1 MPNSHETNHPAG
13 SAPRRRRRRRSPWGT
28 VGRVIGTL
36 ALIGLTTGAFLAC
49 FAAVYIQTVIM
60 PQTGLTLS
68 DYTLDLTTT
77 MYYTDPDTQE
87 KMELRTFHGDENRV
101 WVSYSEI
108 PEDLVNA
115 AIAIEDKRFYSHHGV
130 DWLRTL
136 NGVLLMFTGKDI
148 QGGSTITQQLIKNI
162 TTYNDVTVKRKIIEI
177 FRALEFDKNYSK
189 QTTLEWYLNYIPLGA
204 GCSGVYTASYTY
216 FGKHVSELS
225 LAECASLIGITNNPS
240 RYGPYST
247 AKFTDSE
254 TGEEL
259 TARDMNKRRQETILW
274 QMYEQ
279 GMISAEERDAAIA
292 EELNFVRG
300 EGETQEVEPYT
311 WYEDQVISD
320 VVNDLMAELDLS
332 REAALD
338 MFYSG
343 GLEIDTCLNPKVQ
356 AAVDAV
362 YEDQSNLDHVSNTGQ
377 QLQSGITVVDNA
389 TGNVVALAGGIGEK
403 TGSRI
408 HSRATDTVRPPG
420 SSIKPLAVY
429 APALEMGLITP
440 GTVIDDTPY
449 SVEDGSAWPVNSYGY
464 YRGRMTVYDA
474 LEVSSN
480 PVAVKVCCDYITPQ
494 IAFDFMTQKLGFTSL
509 VQAAEIN
516 GRTYTDVAPGAMALG
531 GLTNGVST
539 YEMAAAYSAFARGG
553 VYITP
558 RTYTQVRDSE
568 GNVLLDNTQTSTAV
582 MKETTAWYINYM
594 LENVVSSGTGTR
606 AKFSGMT
613 IAGKTGTTTS
623 RRDLWFVG
631 YTPYYTAAVWTG
643 YDQQE
648 RLASSLGNPSTTLWK
663 QVMSVV
669 HEGLENRD
677 FPTPSGAEIV
687 TVRYC
692 ADSGMLAT
700 DYCKTDIRGN
710 REISGSFIKGEE
722 PTQFCTLHVPAEIC
736 TDSPILDAN
745 GEETGLYHLA
755 GEYCPR
761 EGTEGTEASVQTI
774 GVLDYNRIRVTDSV
788 VARDDQ
794 YLKSYLD
801 AAGTCTVHTQAVV
814 TPTPPPDFDI
824 NDPAT
829 WPTDDPFFNPFD
841 PTTWPG
847 YEPSDPSTDNPEPTP
862 SPTTTP
868 PPAEPTATLPPEPT
882 EGVEGPDEEPYI
894 PAA

>member
-1 MPNSHETNHPAG
+1 MPTSNEINRPAG
-13 SAPRRRRRRRSPWGT
+13 GAPRKRRRRKSPRGT

-36 ALIGLTTGAFLAC
+36 ALIGLVTGAFLAC
-49 FAAVYIQTVIM
+49 FSAVYIKTVIL
-60 PQTGLTLS
+60 PQADLTLS

-77 MYYTDPDTQE
+77 MYYIDPDTQQ

-101 WVSYSEI
+101 WVPYDQI
-108 PEDLVNA
+108 PENLVNA
-115 AIAIEDKRFYSHHGV
+115 AIAIEDKRFYSHSGV
-130 DWLRTL
+130 DWRRTL
-136 NGVLLMFTGKDI
+136 NGILLMFTGKDI

-189 QTTLEWYLNYIPLGA
+189 QTTMEWYLNYIPLGE
-204 GCSGVYTASYTY
+204 GCNGVYTASYAY

-240 RYGPYST
+240 LYNPYRNRE
-247 AKFTDSE
+247 K
-254 TGEEL
+254 
-259 TARDMNKRRQETILW
+259 NKERQEIILE
-274 QMYEQ
+274 QMYRQ
-279 GMISAEERDAAIA
+279 GKISAEERDAAIT
-292 EELNFVRG
+292 EELHFVRG
-300 EGETQEVEPYT
+300 EGEAREVEAYT
-311 WYEDQVISD
+311 WYEDQVIND
-320 VVNDLMAELDLS
+320 VVADLMEQRELS

-338 MFYSG
+338 LFYSG
-343 GLEIDTCLNPKVQ
+343 GLEIDTCLNPKIQ

-362 YEDQSNLDHVSNTGQ
+362 YEDEANLNHVSKTGQ
-377 QLQSGITVVDNA
+377 QLQSGITVVDNS
-389 TGNVVALAGGIGEK
+389 TGNVVALSGGIGEK
-403 TGSRI
+403 TQSRL

-449 SVEDGSAWPVNSYGY
+449 SVEDGVAWPVNSYSY

-480 PVAVKVCCDYITPQ
+480 TVAVKVCCEYITPQ

-509 VQAAEIN
+509 IKAAEIN
-516 GRTYTDVAPGAMALG
+516 GRTYTDIAPGAMALG

-539 YEMAAAYSAFARGG
+539 YEMAAAYATFARGG
-553 VYITP
+553 IYTTP

-568 GNVLLDNTQTSTAV
+568 GKVLLDNTQTSTAA
-582 MKETTAWYINYM
+582 MKESTAWSINYM
-594 LENVVSSGTGTR
+594 LKNVVANGTGTK

-613 IAGKTGTTTS
+613 IAGKTGTTSS
-623 RRDLWFVG
+623 RKDLWFVG

-648 RLASSLGNPSTTLWK
+648 RLASNLGNPSTTLWK
-663 QVMSVV
+663 QVMSEV
-669 HEGLENRD
+669 HKGLENKD
-677 FPTPSGAEIV
+677 FPSPSGAEVV

-700 DYCKTDIRGN
+700 DYCKADIRGS

-722 PTQFCTLHVPAEIC
+722 PTQFCTLHVPVEVC
-736 TDSPILDAN
+736 TASPILDAN
-745 GEETGLYHLA
+745 GAETGLYHLA
-755 GEYCPR
+755 GEHCPR
-761 EGTEGTEASVQTI
+761 EAAGESATVKTV
-774 GVLDYNRIRVTDSV
+774 GVLDYERIRVTDSV

-801 AAGTCTVHTQAVV
+801 AADPCTVHTQAVV
-814 TPTPPPDFDI
+814 PPSPPPSFNID
-824 NDPAT
+824 DPTT

-841 PTTWPG
+841 PTTWPD
-847 YEPSDPSTDNPEPTP
+847 YDPSEFPTNTPQPTP
-862 SPTTTP
+862 SPTP
-868 PPAEPTATLPPEPT
+868 PPAEPTPTPPEPT
-882 EGVEGPDEEPYI
+882 GGLEGPDDEPYI